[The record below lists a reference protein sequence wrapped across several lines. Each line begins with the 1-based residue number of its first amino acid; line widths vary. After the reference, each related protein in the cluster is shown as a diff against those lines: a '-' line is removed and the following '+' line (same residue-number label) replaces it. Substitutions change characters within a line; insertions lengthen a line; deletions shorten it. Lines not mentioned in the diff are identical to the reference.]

1 MYVRKKPNRSGSTS
15 IVVIE
20 KRAGKVCY
28 LKTIGVSSDV
38 QEIEDLYFQGKKWI
52 LQQKCERDMFLEQT
66 RKVEEKE
73 VVETNHINHSSDKKC
88 KAARRAAFFYIHYS
102 HLEICIC
109 RSSSNN
115 QISK

>member
-15 IVVIE
+15 VVVIE

-28 LKTIGVSSDV
+28 LKTMGVSSDA

-73 VVETNHINHSSDKKC
+73 VVENLLNS
-88 KAARRAAFFYIHYS
+88 
-102 HLEICIC
+102 
-109 RSSSNN
+109 
-115 QISK
+115 